1 MPKRKIF
8 VSYHHGGDRYFY
20 ESFSR
25 TFCYQY
31 DVLDDNSPERAI
43 SSDDVDYVRW
53 RLSNAH
59 ITGSSCTIVLV
70 GCQTW
75 GRKYVDWEIDATL
88 EKEHGLIAVMLPT
101 GVGTVPDRLGDNIQ
115 TGYAPSYWW
124 AQVMANAAFLKHAIE
139 HAIDKPAWRINNTRE
154 RRYRNA
160 PLLAEGLP
168 PDDVGLKR
176 SIACRTGRWAGR
188 KVRPSRCVA
197 CVARCGAPCRDA

>member
-1 MPKRKIF
+1 MNVLARWNSFPMPKRKIF

-139 HAIDKPAWRINNTRE
+139 HAINKPAWRINNTRE

-160 PLLAEGLP
+160 PLFVEGLLP
-168 PDDVGLKR
+168 R
-176 SIACRTGRWAGR
+176 MTSA
-188 KVRPSRCVA
+188 
-197 CVARCGAPCRDA
+197 